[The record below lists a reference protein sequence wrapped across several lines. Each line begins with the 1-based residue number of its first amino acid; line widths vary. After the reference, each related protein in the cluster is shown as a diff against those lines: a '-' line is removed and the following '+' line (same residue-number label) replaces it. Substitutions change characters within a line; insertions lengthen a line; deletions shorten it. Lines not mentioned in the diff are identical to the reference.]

1 MRASQWVKL
10 DLDWF
15 ALSPDRLRDYLRN
28 HIIIHDSM
36 QKGGEQV
43 GDKGL
48 IFPIITA
55 NFAFIWQKHAV
66 DSLKNDKDLL

>member
-1 MRASQWVKL
+1 
-10 DLDWF
+10 
-15 ALSPDRLRDYLRN
+15 
-28 HIIIHDSM
+28 M